1 MVEQIQVQLQRWRHL
16 ETWQGFTPANVH
28 DNYDI
33 YNTTENTL
41 HEAGLGQD
49 DHNDRIEFIF
59 LNLILT
65 ELMHN
70 LDYGKGDINLGAK
83 ELI

>member
-1 MVEQIQVQLQRWRHL
+1 VIILTRYGRTKIQVQLQRRRHL

-28 DNYDI
+28 ENYDI
-33 YNTTENTL
+33 SNTTENTL

-49 DHNDRIEFIF
+49 DHNVIGRRIEFIF

-70 LDYGKGDINLGAK
+70 LDLRR
-83 ELI
+83 